1 MKIKNLR
8 AGANICLRR
17 TVKSG
22 GLVDNNPIKILT
34 HTLLK
39 MRTGYGLDS
48 EKPTAKKAFI

>member
-22 GLVDNNPIKILT
+22 GLVDNNPIKILI

-39 MRTGYGLDS
+39 MRIGYGLDI
-48 EKPTAKKAFI
+48 EKPMAKKEFI